1 MMDCGDN
8 SAAIELYLD
17 KELSGRELE
26 EFLTHLEGCVD
37 CQAELEEKKELAGLL
52 HRTRPLYTASDALRA
67 TVMRRMEADFVF
79 GQQCTATPSKT
90 RPQSFNAAIWRWNS
104 AALAGD
110 WWRQFF

>member
-67 TVMRRMEADFVF
+67 TVMRRTE
-79 GQQCTATPSKT
+79 GT
-90 RPQSFNAAIWRWNS
+90 SFLASNAPPRLRRRVLN
-104 AALAGD
+104 L
-110 WWRQFF
+110 